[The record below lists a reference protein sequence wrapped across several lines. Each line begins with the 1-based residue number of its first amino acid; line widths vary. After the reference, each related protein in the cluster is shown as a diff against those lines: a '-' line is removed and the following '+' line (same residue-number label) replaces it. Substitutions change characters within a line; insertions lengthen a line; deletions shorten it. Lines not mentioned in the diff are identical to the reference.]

1 MKAKYN
7 IVKLL
12 RDRDGWKYFLATDD
26 DGNEKY
32 IIRQINL
39 EYIDDKEKKEL
50 FF

>member
-1 MKAKYN
+1 
-7 IVKLL
+7 L
-12 RDRDGWKYFLATDD
+12 KYFLATDD